1 MVEVIR
7 RSTEVIGQ
15 EYIVGRMRAQKDA
28 IEKAREEAR
37 KVVESGQGEGENDV
51 NEKEKEEEVA
61 RASQEARVGI
71 V

>member
-15 EYIVGRMRAQKDA
+15 EYIVGRMRAQKVA
-28 IEKAREEAR
+28 IEQAREEAR
-37 KVVESGQGEGENDV
+37 KVVEQQGGEKDG
-51 NEKEKEEEVA
+51 KSEEEIST
-61 RASQEARVGI
+61 ASQEARVGI